1 MRRREFI
8 TLLSGAAATWPVA
21 VRAQQPALPVVGLLS
36 IGDPIGYAPIAAAFR
51 QGLSESGYVEARNVA
66 IEYRWAEH
74 QNHRLPGLAADL
86 VRRQVTVIATIG
98 GTPAT
103 LAAKA
108 ATTTIP
114 IVFYSAFDPIKVGLV
129 TSLNRPGGNVTGV
142 TSLGVEVGPKRLELM
157 HELAPGITSIVLLV
171 NPTSPVAETQSMELL
186 DVARNLGLQ
195 LQVLRASSEREFETA
210 FTTLM
215 QQRAGALVIGNDG
228 FFYSRRKQ
236 LIDLAERHA
245 IASIFPW
252 RDAVT
257 EGALMSYGGSLADA
271 HRQVGLYTARIL
283 NGDKASDLPII
294 QATKLE
300 LIINLKT
307 AKTLHLTVPQTLLVS
322 ADELIE

>member
-1 MRRREFI
+1 
-8 TLLSGAAATWPVA
+8 
-21 VRAQQPALPVVGLLS
+21 
-36 IGDPIGYAPIAAAFR
+36 
-51 QGLSESGYVEARNVA
+51 
-66 IEYRWAEH
+66 
-74 QNHRLPGLAADL
+74 
-86 VRRQVTVIATIG
+86 
-98 GTPAT
+98 
-103 LAAKA
+103 
-108 ATTTIP
+108 
-114 IVFYSAFDPIKVGLV
+114 
-129 TSLNRPGGNVTGV
+129 
-142 TSLGVEVGPKRLELM
+142 M